1 MKWIVPGIK
10 NEKLP
15 PPLYRVVLS
24 KGFFLMKKKK
34 KRRKERERKEGE
46 MAWQNK
52 RKIPFFRLTAVE
64 ILAHRSEENTIII
77 RD

>member
-34 KRRKERERKEGE
+34 RRKERERKEGE

-52 RKIPFFRLTAVE
+52 RKIPFFRLTSVE

>member
-1 MKWIVPGIK
+1 
-10 NEKLP
+10 
-15 PPLYRVVLS
+15 
-24 KGFFLMKKKK
+24 
-34 KRRKERERKEGE
+34 

-52 RKIPFFRLTAVE
+52 RKIPFFRLTSVE

>member
-1 MKWIVPGIK
+1 
-10 NEKLP
+10 
-15 PPLYRVVLS
+15 
-24 KGFFLMKKKK
+24 
-34 KRRKERERKEGE
+34 

-64 ILAHRSEENTIII
+64 ISSRYRGEENTIII